1 VALTGRIEAVDVT
14 AVTDS
19 SLDWDWDSFKV
30 DAPPPSMLD
39 PYGELQPMA
48 VDPSLTS
55 LLFTSSSTG
64 TSVERAELAPAAPI
78 ERPAFERFVP
88 ETSADVQGA
97 AELQGALFE
106 TV

>member
-1 VALTGRIEAVDVT
+1 VALTGRIEAVDVA

-30 DAPPPSMLD
+30 DAPPPSVLD
-39 PYGELQPMA
+39 PYGELQPVA

-55 LLFTSSSTG
+55 LLFTPSSTG
-64 TSVERAELAPAAPI
+64 TDVERVEPTPPAPI
-78 ERPAFERFVP
+78 ERPAFERVMPEHFAP
-88 ETSADVQGA
+88 ETSAD
-97 AELQGALFE
+97 LQGALFE

>member
-1 VALTGRIEAVDVT
+1 MA

-30 DAPPPSMLD
+30 DAPPPSLLD
-39 PYGELQPMA
+39 PYGELQPVA

-55 LLFTSSSTG
+55 LLFTPSPIGAT
-64 TSVERAELAPAAPI
+64 AEPAAPMPVAPI
-78 ERPAFERFVP
+78 EPPALERFVP
-88 ETSADVQGA
+88 ETSADLQGA